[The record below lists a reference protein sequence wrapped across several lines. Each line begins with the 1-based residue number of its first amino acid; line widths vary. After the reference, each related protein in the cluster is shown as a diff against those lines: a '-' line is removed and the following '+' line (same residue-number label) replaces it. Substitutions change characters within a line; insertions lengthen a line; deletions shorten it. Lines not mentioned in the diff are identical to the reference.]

1 MLRHVAVRSC
11 GRHGTAIRSTPT
23 PRPPDYPGLM
33 SFPPLVEPVA
43 ALSES
48 ERARTVRH
56 ASLAGFGELGQR
68 RLRAAHVAVIGAGGL
83 GSPVLLALAAAGVGT
98 LTVIDDDVVEASNL
112 QRQVIHS
119 LADVGEAKVDSAAQ
133 RIAGLSPE
141 TEVRGHR
148 TRIDSVNAQDL
159 LAGADLVIDGSDTF
173 DTREAVAAACEA
185 LGVPLVWGT
194 VQEFAAQVTVFWT
207 EPPAGTAPIRLG
219 DLYPSGSVGF
229 VPTCADVGV
238 LGALCLQVGGLM
250 SIEAIKLIAGIGEP
264 LLGRVLVI
272 DSLRARQR
280 EVPLRPAGAEASVP
294 TTPTSAAN
302 ATPAIP
308 QISPAELA
316 VALAAG
322 TAATMVDVRE
332 QHELASGTI
341 PGSHHL
347 PLGAVLAD
355 PTAFAESI
363 GGPVIVICQAGV
375 RATRAARALAAVGVE
390 AIVLTGG
397 MDAWPTTHRMAPGA
411 TSLATADA

>member
-1 MLRHVAVRSC
+1 MRGGAPLIDEPGHA
-11 GRHGTAIRSTPT
+11 
-23 PRPPDYPGLM
+23 PPDYPGLM
-33 SFPPLVEPVA
+33 PLPPLVEPVA

-48 ERARTVRH
+48 EQARTVRH

-68 RLRAAHVAVIGAGGL
+68 RLRAAHVAVVGAGGL

-112 QRQVIHS
+112 QRQVMHA
-119 LADVGEAKVDSAAQ
+119 LADVGEPKVDSAAR

-141 TEVRGHR
+141 TEVHGRR
-148 TRIDSVNAQDL
+148 TRIDPTNAKDL

-185 LGVPLVWGT
+185 SGTPLVWGT
-194 VQEFAAQVTVFWT
+194 VQEFAAQVTVFWSA
-207 EPPAGTAPIRLG
+207 PPAGTDPVRLG

-250 SIEAIKLIAGIGEP
+250 ATEAIKLIAGIGEP

-280 EVPLRPAGAEASVP
+280 EVPLRPAGAETSVP
-294 TTPTSAAN
+294 PTP
-302 ATPAIP
+302 ATPAAPSPIP
-308 QISPAELA
+308 EISAVDLA
-316 VALAAG
+316 ATLAAG
-322 TAATMVDVRE
+322 TAPTMIDVRE
-332 QHELASGTI
+332 QHELASGTV

-363 GGPVIVICQAGV
+363 GGPVVVICQAGV
-375 RATRAARALAAVGVE
+375 RASRAARALASVGVE

-397 MDAWPTTHRMAPGA
+397 MDAWAASNVATH
-411 TSLATADA
+411 LATHFAKADA

>member
-1 MLRHVAVRSC
+1 MSAT
-11 GRHGTAIRSTPT
+11 GRADGTAIPAAPT
-23 PRPPDYPGLM
+23 AQPPDYPGLM
-33 SFPPLVEPVA
+33 PLPPLVEPVA

-68 RLRAAHVAVIGAGGL
+68 RLRAAHVAVVGAGGL
-83 GSPVLLALAAAGVGT
+83 GSPVLLVLAAGGVGT

-119 LADVGEAKVDSAAQ
+119 LADVGEPKVDSAAR

-141 TEVRGHR
+141 TQVDGRK
-148 TRIDSVNAQDL
+148 TRIDPANAKDL
-159 LAGADLVIDGSDTF
+159 LEGADLVIDGSDTF

-185 LGVPLVWGT
+185 LGTPLVWGT
-194 VQEFAAQVTVFWT
+194 VQEFAAQVTVFWSA
-207 EPPAGTAPIRLG
+207 PPAGTDPIRLG

-250 SIEAIKLIAGIGEP
+250 AIEAIKLIAGIGEP

-294 TTPTSAAN
+294 PAPSSPA
-302 ATPAIP
+302 ATPPILE
-308 QISPAELA
+308 ISAHGLSA
-316 VALAAG
+316 ALAAG
-322 TAATMVDVRE
+322 TAPTMIDVRE
-332 QHELASGTI
+332 QHELASGTV

-355 PTAFAESI
+355 PNAFAETI
-363 GGPVIVICQAGV
+363 GGPVVVICQAGI

-397 MDAWPTTHRMAPGA
+397 MDAWAASDLARHLA
-411 TSLATADA
+411 TPLTTADA

>member
-1 MLRHVAVRSC
+1 
-11 GRHGTAIRSTPT
+11 
-23 PRPPDYPGLM
+23 M
-33 SFPPLVEPVA
+33 SLPPLVEPVA
-43 ALSES
+43 ALSET

-68 RLRAAHVAVIGAGGL
+68 RLRAAHVAVVGAGGL
-83 GSPVLLALAAAGVGT
+83 GSPVLLALAAAGVGI

-112 QRQVIHS
+112 QRQVIHD
-119 LADVGEAKVDSAAQ
+119 LAGVGRPKVDSAAG

-141 TEVRGHR
+141 TEVRRRR
-148 TRIDSVNAQDL
+148 TRIDASNAREL
-159 LAGADLVIDGSDTF
+159 LTGADLVIDGSDTF

-194 VQEFAAQVTVFWT
+194 VQEFAAQITVFWST
-207 EPPAGTAPIRLG
+207 PPTGTDPVRLS
-219 DLYPSGSVGF
+219 DLYPTGSVGF

-250 SIEAIKLIAGIGEP
+250 AIEAIKLITGIGEP

-294 TTPTSAAN
+294 PPDAVTAAVPV
-302 ATPAIP
+302 AVTE
-308 QISPAELA
+308 ISPAELA
-316 VALAAG
+316 AALAAG
-322 TAATMVDVRE
+322 TAPTMIDVRE
-332 QHELASGTI
+332 QHELASGTV

-355 PTAFAESI
+355 PGAFAESI
-363 GGPVIVICQAGV
+363 AGTESNGDPVVVICQAGV
-375 RATRAARALAAVGVE
+375 RATRAARSLASVGIE
-390 AIVLTGG
+390 AIVLAGG
-397 MDAWPTTHRMAPGA
+397 MDAWAATHFE
-411 TSLATADA
+411 TVDA

>member
-1 MLRHVAVRSC
+1 M
-11 GRHGTAIRSTPT
+11 P
-23 PRPPDYPGLM
+23 
-33 SFPPLVEPVA
+33 FPPLVEPVA
-43 ALSES
+43 ALSER

-68 RLRAAHVAVIGAGGL
+68 RVRAAQVAVVGAGGL

-98 LTVIDDDVVEASNL
+98 LTIIDDDSVEASNL
-112 QRQVIHS
+112 QRQVIHDH
-119 LADVGEAKVDSAAQ
+119 AGVGQSKVDSAAA
-133 RIAGLSPE
+133 RISGLSPE
-141 TEVRGHR
+141 TEVRRHP
-148 TRIDSVNAQDL
+148 TRIDATNARDL

-194 VQEFAAQVTVFWT
+194 VQEFAAQITVFWSA
-207 EPPAGTAPIRLG
+207 PLAGTDPIRLG
-219 DLYPSGSVGF
+219 DLYPTGSVGF

-250 SIEAIKLIAGIGEP
+250 AIEAIKLITGIGEP

-272 DSLRARQR
+272 DSLRATQR
-280 EVPLRPAGAEASVP
+280 EVPLRPAGAGASVP
-294 TTPTSAAN
+294 PVPAEATAPPTAL
-302 ATPAIP
+302 PE
-308 QISPAELA
+308 ISPAELA
-316 VALAAG
+316 AAITAG
-322 TAATMVDVRE
+322 TAPTMIDVRE
-332 QHELASGTI
+332 QHELAAGTV

-363 GGPVIVICQAGV
+363 GGPVVVICQAGV
-375 RATRAARALAAVGVE
+375 RATRAARSLASVGVE

-397 MDAWPTTHRMAPGA
+397 MDAWGA
-411 TSLATADA
+411 EHLATAHA

>member
-1 MLRHVAVRSC
+1 
-11 GRHGTAIRSTPT
+11 
-23 PRPPDYPGLM
+23 M
-33 SFPPLVEPVA
+33 SLPPLVEPVA

-48 ERARTVRH
+48 EQARTVRH

-68 RLRAAHVAVIGAGGL
+68 RLRAAHVAVVGAGGL

-98 LTVIDDDVVEASNL
+98 LTIIDDDAVEASNL
-112 QRQVIHS
+112 QRQVIHDH
-119 LADVGEAKVDSAAQ
+119 AGVGRLKVDSAAD
-133 RIAGLSPE
+133 RISGLSPE
-141 TEVRGHR
+141 TEVRR
-148 TRIDSVNAQDL
+148 RPTRIDATNAHDL

-194 VQEFAAQVTVFWT
+194 VQEFAAQITVFWNA
-207 EPPAGTAPIRLG
+207 PPAGTDPIRLG
-219 DLYPSGSVGF
+219 DLYPTGSVGF

-250 SIEAIKLIAGIGEP
+250 AIEAIKLITGIGDP

-280 EVPLRPAGAEASVP
+280 EVPLRPAGVEASAPAVP
-294 TTPTSAAN
+294 ATAPASPAAV
-302 ATPAIP
+302 PE
-308 QISPAELA
+308 ISPAELA
-316 VALAAG
+316 AALAAG
-322 TAATMVDVRE
+322 TAPTMIDVRE
-332 QHELASGTI
+332 QHELATGTVS
-341 PGSHHL
+341 GSHHL

-363 GGPVIVICQAGV
+363 GGPVVVICQAGV
-375 RATRAARALAAVGVE
+375 RATRAARSLASVGVQ

-397 MDAWPTTHRMAPGA
+397 MDAWAA
-411 TSLATADA
+411 EQLATAHA

>member
-1 MLRHVAVRSC
+1 MRSHP
-11 GRHGTAIRSTPT
+11 GHPS
-23 PRPPDYPGLM
+23 PDYPGLM
-33 SFPPLVEPVA
+33 PFPPLVEPVA

-68 RLRAAHVAVIGAGGL
+68 RLRAAHVAVVGAGGL

-98 LTVIDDDVVEASNL
+98 LTVIDDDAVEASNL

-119 LADVGEAKVDSAAQ
+119 LADVGQPKVDSAAQ
-133 RIAGLSPE
+133 RIAGLSPA
-141 TEVRGHR
+141 TEVHGRK
-148 TRIDSVNAQDL
+148 TRINGTNALEL

-194 VQEFAAQVTVFWT
+194 VQEFAAQVTVFWSA
-207 EPPAGTAPIRLG
+207 PPAGTEPIRLG

-250 SIEAIKLIAGIGEP
+250 AIEAIKLIAGIGEP

-280 EVPLRPAGAEASVP
+280 EVPLRPAGAEASAPPAPASPVVP
-294 TTPTSAAN
+294 SSVPEISADD
-302 ATPAIP
+302 
-308 QISPAELA
+308 LA
-316 VALAAG
+316 AALAAG
-322 TAATMVDVRE
+322 TAPTMIDVRE
-332 QHELASGTI
+332 QHELASGTV

-363 GGPVIVICQAGV
+363 GGPVVVICQAGV
-375 RATRAARALAAVGVE
+375 RATRAARALASVGVD
-390 AIVLTGG
+390 AIVMTGG
-397 MDAWPTTHRMAPGA
+397 MDAWA
-411 TSLATADA
+411 TMHLATADA

>member
-1 MLRHVAVRSC
+1 M
-11 GRHGTAIRSTPT
+11 P
-23 PRPPDYPGLM
+23 
-33 SFPPLVEPVA
+33 FPPLVEPVA

-68 RLRAAHVAVIGAGGL
+68 RLRAAHVAVVGAGGL

-98 LTVIDDDVVEASNL
+98 LTVIDDDAVEASNL

-119 LADVGEAKVDSAAQ
+119 LADVGQPKVDSAAQ
-133 RIAGLSPE
+133 RIAGLSPA
-141 TEVRGHR
+141 TEVHGRK
-148 TRIDSVNAQDL
+148 TRINGTNALEL

-173 DTREAVAAACEA
+173 DTREAVAAACDA
-185 LGVPLVWGT
+185 LGTPLVWGT
-194 VQEFAAQVTVFWT
+194 VQEFAAQVTVFWSA
-207 EPPAGTAPIRLG
+207 PPAGTEPIRLG

-250 SIEAIKLIAGIGEP
+250 AIEAIKLIAGIGEP

-280 EVPLRPAGAEASVP
+280 EVPLRPAGAEASAPPASAPPAPASPVVP
-294 TTPTSAAN
+294 SSVPEISADD
-302 ATPAIP
+302 
-308 QISPAELA
+308 LA
-316 VALAAG
+316 AALAAG
-322 TAATMVDVRE
+322 TAPTMIDVRE
-332 QHELASGTI
+332 QHELASGTV

-363 GGPVIVICQAGV
+363 GGPVVVICQAGV
-375 RATRAARALAAVGVE
+375 RATRAARALASVGVD
-390 AIVLTGG
+390 AIVMTGG
-397 MDAWPTTHRMAPGA
+397 MDAWA
-411 TSLATADA
+411 TMHLATADA

>member
-1 MLRHVAVRSC
+1 
-11 GRHGTAIRSTPT
+11 
-23 PRPPDYPGLM
+23 M

-119 LADVGEAKVDSAAQ
+119 LADVGEAKIDSAAQ

-141 TEVRGHR
+141 TEVHGLQ
-148 TRIDSVNAQDL
+148 TRIDDTNAREL

-194 VQEFAAQVTVFWT
+194 VQEFAAQVTVFWSK
-207 EPPAGTAPIRLG
+207 PPAGTDPIRLG
-219 DLYPSGSVGF
+219 DLYPTGSVGF

-250 SIEAIKLIAGIGEP
+250 AIEAIKLIAGIGEP

-280 EVPLRPAGAEASVP
+280 EVPLRPAGAHASVVP
-294 TTPTSAAN
+294 IQPAA

-308 QISPAELA
+308 HISPAELA

-322 TAATMVDVRE
+322 TAPTMIDVRE

-363 GGPVIVICQAGV
+363 GGPVVVICQAGV
-375 RATRAARALAAVGVE
+375 RAARAARSLASVGVD

-397 MDAWPTTHRMAPGA
+397 MDAWGA
-411 TSLATADA
+411 AHGMTLLATAEA

>member
-1 MLRHVAVRSC
+1 M
-11 GRHGTAIRSTPT
+11 P
-23 PRPPDYPGLM
+23 
-33 SFPPLVEPVA
+33 FPPLVEPVA

-112 QRQVIHS
+112 QRQVIHA
-119 LADVGEAKVDSAAQ
+119 LADVGEAKIDSAAR

-141 TEVRGHR
+141 TEVRGR
-148 TRIDSVNAQDL
+148 KTRIDGTNAREL
-159 LAGADLVIDGSDTF
+159 LAGVDLVIDGSDTF
-173 DTREAVAAACEA
+173 DTREAVAAACET
-185 LGVPLVWGT
+185 LGMPLVWGT

-207 EPPAGTAPIRLG
+207 EPPAGAAPIRLG

-250 SIEAIKLIAGIGEP
+250 AIEAIKLIAGIGEP

-272 DSLRARQR
+272 ESMRARQR
-280 EVPLRPAGAEASVP
+280 EVPLRPAGAEASAAAAATSP
-294 TTPTSAAN
+294 ASTTADIAA
-302 ATPAIP
+302 PIP
-308 QISPAELA
+308 QISPVELVDA
-316 VALAAG
+316 ITAG
-322 TAATMVDVRE
+322 TAPTMIDVRE
-332 QHELASGTI
+332 QHELAGGTV

-355 PTAFAESI
+355 PAAFAESI

-375 RATRAARALAAVGVE
+375 RATRAARALAAAGVD

-397 MDAWPTTHRMAPGA
+397 MDAWAETRLAAPLAEAGA
-411 TSLATADA
+411 

>member
-1 MLRHVAVRSC
+1 MPL
-11 GRHGTAIRSTPT
+11 
-23 PRPPDYPGLM
+23 
-33 SFPPLVEPVA
+33 PPLVEPVA

-68 RLRAAHVAVIGAGGL
+68 RLRAAHVAVVGAGGL

-98 LTVIDDDVVEASNL
+98 LTVIDDDTVEASNL

-119 LADVGEAKVDSAAQ
+119 VADVGEPKVDSAA
-133 RIAGLSPE
+133 RRVAGISPE
-141 TEVRGHR
+141 TEVRVR
-148 TRIDSVNAQDL
+148 QTRIDAANARDL

-173 DTREAVAAACEA
+173 DTRESVAAACEA

-194 VQEFAAQVTVFWT
+194 VQEFAAQITVFWSA
-207 EPPAGTAPIRLG
+207 PPTGADPVRLG
-219 DLYPSGSVGF
+219 DLYPTGSVGF

-250 SIEAIKLIAGIGEP
+250 AIEAIKLIAGIGDP

-280 EVPLRPAGAEASVP
+280 EVPLRSAGARASVP
-294 TTPTSAAN
+294 SAATAP
-302 ATPAIP
+302 ATTSPLP
-308 QISPAELA
+308 QVSPAELA
-316 VALAAG
+316 AALAAG
-322 TAATMVDVRE
+322 TAPTMIDVRE

-341 PGSHHL
+341 AGSHHL

-363 GGPVIVICQAGV
+363 GGPVVVICQAGV
-375 RATRAARALAAVGVE
+375 RATRAARALASVGVD

-397 MDAWPTTHRMAPGA
+397 MDAWATHQP
-411 TSLATADA
+411 TADLSTVGA

>member
-1 MLRHVAVRSC
+1 
-11 GRHGTAIRSTPT
+11 
-23 PRPPDYPGLM
+23 M
-33 SFPPLVEPVA
+33 SFSPLVEPVA

-68 RLRAAHVAVIGAGGL
+68 RLRAAHVAVVGAGGL

-98 LTVIDDDVVEASNL
+98 LTVIDDDAVEASNL

-119 LADVGEAKVDSAAQ
+119 LADVGQPKVDSAAR

-141 TEVRGHR
+141 TEVRGR
-148 TRIDSVNAQDL
+148 KTRIDAANARDL

-207 EPPAGTAPIRLG
+207 KPPAGTDPIRLG
-219 DLYPSGSVGF
+219 DLYPTGSVGF

-272 DSLRARQR
+272 DGLRARQR
-280 EVPLRPAGAEASVP
+280 EVPLRPAGMEASVP
-294 TTPTSAAN
+294 PAPSAAASTTPVAPVAH
-302 ATPAIP
+302 
-308 QISPAELA
+308 ISPAELA
-316 VALAAG
+316 AALAAG
-322 TAATMVDVRE
+322 TAPTMIDVRE
-332 QHELASGTI
+332 QHQLAGGTV

-355 PTAFAESI
+355 PSAFAESV
-363 GGPVIVICQAGV
+363 GGPVVVICQAGV
-375 RATRAARALAAVGVE
+375 RATRAARSLGSVGVE

-397 MDAWPTTHRMAPGA
+397 MDAWATTQAETDLTAQLAEAGA
-411 TSLATADA
+411 